1 MLMLT
6 LYDDRRW
13 EEEATTME
21 NTCMFRYM
29 YELVKI
35 ADFFCE

>member
-13 EEEATTME
+13 EEEATME
-21 NTCMFRYM
+21 NMFRYM

-35 ADFFCE
+35 ADFCE